1 MEVDFSNSSK
11 EEIEFFYKKISKN
24 IKKYRL
30 EKGLS
35 QEKLALDIG
44 VKSIAFYSN
53 CENNKY
59 QKHFNLEHL
68 YKISKS
74 LNVNIED
81 FFK

>member
-35 QEKLALDIG
+35 QEKLALDYNTP
-44 VKSIAFYSN
+44 KCQDN
-53 CENNKY
+53 
-59 QKHFNLEHL
+59 
-68 YKISKS
+68 
-74 LNVNIED
+74 
-81 FFK
+81 FF

>member
-11 EEIEFFYKKISKN
+11 EEIEFFYKKISTN

-44 VKSIAFYSN
+44 AYAGTIRTASRFTSGHSAGVDSDS
-53 CENNKY
+53 
-59 QKHFNLEHL
+59 
-68 YKISKS
+68 
-74 LNVNIED
+74 
-81 FFK
+81 